1 MIYNF
6 FKYLPKNSIVHL
18 YFGKET
24 GMGIHMNDYRESG
37 INSAS
42 DNSNRSQ
49 STSVNAAARTPAG
62 NSPSVP
68 RSAQQNTV
76 PVPGPVASKAL
87 SDAGLPDNARNRQI
101 VSSLISQELPID
113 AETLKSVIR
122 TVSAYPNESIDA
134 VILLQ
139 SAGIEV
145 SPSSLADANAFLSA
159 RDMLLDALNDI
170 DSYMDNASAQSN
182 VSAQN
187 DAATSDSNISGNG
200 PDKAGASLQNTGTA
214 QGKDSSPANI
224 STQGNAAAPGSNIT
238 GNGADGAGSLQGTG
252 SAQANVSAQNDSA
265 TSGSNITGNGADVA
279 GSLQGTGS
287 VQANVSAQNNA
298 ATSGSNIIGN
308 GADRAGAYAQGAGSA
323 QSAGF
328 AQAADPY
335 VQSTGSVQ
343 TSVSA
348 QGNVA
353 APGSNITGNGAN
365 QAGASAQ
372 GADSAQSADSAQA
385 AGSAQG
391 TGSAQANVSAQN
403 DAASPGSNIAG
414 NGTDRA
420 GAYAQGAGS
429 ARSAGSA
436 QATGSAQGTGSPQAN
451 ISAQGNA
458 ATPGSNITEN
468 GPDGA
473 GAFVQGTDSA
483 QAGSSAQ
490 AAGSARADASA
501 QGTGSVYADDSSRA
515 ADLSQ
520 TSFKD
525 LMAALSEKPGVER
538 SDISS
543 EGIRRF
549 LESAVSYLQNAREL
563 SHRRGDETMAA
574 KVDKAMNSMRT
585 LLKLNDMYAYAEV
598 PVKNEDENRQ
608 THLRFFANKK
618 ARIRKDEGSSAV
630 LHLNMPSL
638 KELDVKMVLKGKSLK
653 IDFFSSKDASPLLEA
668 DSGSLSEKLRA
679 IGVDPAI
686 DFKERT
692 INNPELDPSNIPG
705 QEITSVPQNI
715 KGFDTRA

>member
-1 MIYNF
+1 
-6 FKYLPKNSIVHL
+6 
-18 YFGKET
+18 
-24 GMGIHMNDYRESG
+24 MGIHMNDYRESG

-87 SDAGLPDNARNRQI
+87 SDAGLPDNARNWQI

-170 DSYMDNASAQSN
+170 DSYMDNAFAQSN

-200 PDKAGASLQNTGTA
+200 ADRAGASVQNTSTA
-214 QGKDSSPANI
+214 QGKDYSPANI

-238 GNGADGAGSLQGTG
+238 GNGADGAGSLHGTG
-252 SAQANVSAQNDSA
+252 SAQANVSAQNDAA
-265 TSGSNITGNGADVA
+265 TSGSNIIGNGADVA

-287 VQANVSAQNNA
+287 PLANVSAQNDA
-298 ATSGSNIIGN
+298 ASPGSNITGN

-323 QSAGF
+323 QSAG
-328 AQAADPY
+328 
-335 VQSTGSVQ
+335 
-343 TSVSA
+343 
-348 QGNVA
+348 
-353 APGSNITGNGAN
+353 
-365 QAGASAQ
+365 
-372 GADSAQSADSAQA
+372 
-385 AGSAQG
+385 
-391 TGSAQANVSAQN
+391 
-403 DAASPGSNIAG
+403 
-414 NGTDRA
+414 
-420 GAYAQGAGS
+420 
-429 ARSAGSA
+429 SA
-436 QATGSAQGTGSPQAN
+436 QATGSAQGTGSPPAN

-473 GAFVQGTDSA
+473 GVFVQGTDSA

-490 AAGSARADASA
+490 AAGSVRADASA

-525 LMAALSEKPGVER
+525 LMAALSEKPGIER

-618 ARIRKDEGSSAV
+618 ARIRKDEGASAV